1 MNLLSNLKNTHR
13 KKQKV
18 QRVGRGI
25 GSGRGVTSTRGQKGA
40 KARSGYKRR
49 AWQEGG
55 NVPLFKKLPTRGFNN
70 ARFATRYEIM
80 NLDMIEKHFEE
91 GETLSLMT
99 LREKGLIRGKTLP
112 RLKILGNGEL
122 TKKLKIEAHAFTA
135 SAKEKLDKAG
145 VEYINIQVDEPKP
158 TEKS

>member
-1 MNLLSNLKNTHR
+1 MSLLSKLKNTHR

-55 NVPLFKKLPTRGFNN
+55 GVPFFKKLPTRGFSN
-70 ARFATRYEIM
+70 ARFNTRYETI
-80 NLDMIEKHFEE
+80 NLDRIEQFFEE
-91 GETLSLMT
+91 GETVSLLS
-99 LREKGLIRGKTLP
+99 LREKGLLRGNCLP

-122 TKKLKIEAHAFTA
+122 KKKVEIEAHALTQTA
-135 SAKEKLDKAG
+135 SAKLEKAKIK
-145 VEYINIQVDEPKP
+145 VTQVK
-158 TEKS
+158 